1 MSEAAANESG
11 SQSSVLSP
19 LRILLLAVLVLGGAA
34 LLFDLRSRR
43 AADAAFAKVPKNLNE
58 GPEEVAKLI
67 GREPNETVTKGTR
80 KIYIWR
86 WPGVFKAYTI
96 QAYFGDEDPK
106 RLLQATINEPET
118 PKAE

>member
-19 LRILLLAVLVLGGAA
+19 LRIILLAVLVLGGAA

-43 AADAAFAKVPKNLNE
+43 AADAAFAKVPQNLNE
-58 GPEEVAKLI
+58 GPKKVAELI
-67 GREPNETVTKGTR
+67 GRPANETLTKGTR
-80 KIYIWR
+80 KIYVWR

-96 QAYFGDEDPK
+96 RAYFGDEDPE
-106 RLLQATINEPET
+106 RLLQRTINEPDT
-118 PKAE
+118 PEAQ